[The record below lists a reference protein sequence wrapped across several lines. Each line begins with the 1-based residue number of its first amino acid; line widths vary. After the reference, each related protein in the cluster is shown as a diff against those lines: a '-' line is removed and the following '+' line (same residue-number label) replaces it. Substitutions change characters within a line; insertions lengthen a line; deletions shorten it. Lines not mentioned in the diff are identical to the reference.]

1 MTINPIQASASSLP
15 ALHLQGH
22 GHKKGIHGDTQTEAA
37 TSTSTTDQ
45 EPTGS
50 IQNLFGSI
58 LDSVEQLIGVKPA
71 AAAAGAAVTAA
82 TSTRTAP
89 KV

>member
-1 MTINPIQASASSLP
+1 MSINPIQSSASSLP
-15 ALHLQGH
+15 ALHLPGH
-22 GHKKGIHGDTQTEAA
+22 GHKKGIHGDSQAEAA
-37 TSTSTTDQ
+37 ALTSTTDQ

-50 IQNLFGSI
+50 TQNLFGSI
-58 LDSVEQLIGVKPA
+58 LDSVEQIIGVKPA

-82 TSTRTAP
+82 TLTQNAP

>member
-1 MTINPIQASASSLP
+1 MSINPIMTTAPSLP

-22 GHKKGIHGDTQTEAA
+22 GHKKGIHGDSQLEAA
-37 TSTSTTDQ
+37 TAASTADSEPSGST
-45 EPTGS
+45 
-50 IQNLFGSI
+50 QNLFGSI

-89 KV
+89 KA

>member
-1 MTINPIQASASSLP
+1 MSINPIMTTPPSLP

-22 GHKKGIHGDTQTEAA
+22 GHKKGIHGDSLTEAA
-37 TSTSTTDQ
+37 TSASSTDS

-50 IQNLFGSI
+50 THNLFGSI